1 MLEMKRMCGVLRIF
15 LLLIPGKRW
24 YGSWNW
30 PLGSV
35 LLRWWPKLHGL
46 CCACFWLKFGDAQ
59 SDCIFEI
66 VCEFSHSQCCG
77 MIYVIG
83 PEEILRGSGIMPS
96 ALEGF
101 IDANIWVHF
110 RNSILVSTWKLENW
124 THHLELNNFSSQ
136 AAEESVCEI
145 TCGIEA
151 CVCCMFC
158 FVCSF
163 CFHPLLKKWIRL
175 AKYRE
180 AASHNN
186 ELFYHGRA
194 VFTVCD
200 DLSILVNTDNIRSTS
215 APSFHPHHHHHSYGS
230 LELEP
235 SLASAADGTHV
246 SSRVFDAVDTSEDTS
261 ADEKFPHRQLML
273 TIPEETHPGQIL
285 TGCASDG
292 RIVKVRL

>member
-1 MLEMKRMCGVLRIF
+1 
-15 LLLIPGKRW
+15 
-24 YGSWNW
+24 
-30 PLGSV
+30 
-35 LLRWWPKLHGL
+35 
-46 CCACFWLKFGDAQ
+46 
-59 SDCIFEI
+59 
-66 VCEFSHSQCCG
+66 

-110 RNSILVSTWKLENW
+110 RNSIL
-124 THHLELNNFSSQ
+124 

-292 RIVKVRL
+292 HIVKATVPPNARPGDMLRVFY